1 MHYLCCCFSV
11 SQSYPTFCDSMDCS
25 MPALLVP
32 HHLQKFAQ
40 VHVLW
45 ITDAIQLTHHLSPSF
60 PSAFSLSQGQG
71 LFQWVGSLH
80 QGPKYWSFRI
90 SPSIEYS
97 GLVSFRIAWFDLLGV
112 QGTLK
117 SLLKHK
123 SLKASVLWCPAL
135 TPVHE
140 YWKDH
145 SLHYMDLCWQ
155 SDVFSVW

>member
-1 MHYLCCCFSV
+1 
-11 SQSYPTFCDSMDCS
+11 MDCS
-25 MPALLVP
+25 TPGFPVLLYLLFKLMSIELVMPSNHLILFCPPFLLLSIFPRVRVFSNELAL
-32 HHLQKFAQ
+32 H
-40 VHVLW
+40 
-45 ITDAIQLTHHLSPSF
+45 IRC
-60 PSAFSLSQGQG
+60 
-71 LFQWVGSLH
+71 
-80 QGPKYWSFRI
+80 PKYWSFSI

-97 GLVSFRIAWFDLLGV
+97 GLVSFKIAWFDLLGV

-123 SLKASVLWCPAL
+123 SLKASVLWCLAL

-155 SDVFSVW
+155 SDVFSV